1 MGLVSTDP
9 MVLQVNAGQMV
20 FKVTLVSLVYLVNK
34 AHAENLVIIFL
45 VMTGTLVLTE
55 ELDIVVI
62 QDRPVFL
69 VNQEIS
75 WR

>member
-1 MGLVSTDP
+1 MGLVSTDL
-9 MVLQVNAGQMV
+9 MVLQVNADQMV

-34 AHAENLVIIFL
+34 AHAENLVIILL
-45 VMTGTLVLTE
+45 VMTDTLVLTE

-62 QDRPVFL
+62 QDRQVSL

>member
-1 MGLVSTDP
+1 MGLVSTDL
-9 MVLQVNAGQMV
+9 MVLQVNADQMV

-34 AHAENLVIIFL
+34 AHAENLVIILL
-45 VMTGTLVLTE
+45 VMTDTLVLTE
-55 ELDIVVI
+55 EPGIVVI

-75 WR
+75 